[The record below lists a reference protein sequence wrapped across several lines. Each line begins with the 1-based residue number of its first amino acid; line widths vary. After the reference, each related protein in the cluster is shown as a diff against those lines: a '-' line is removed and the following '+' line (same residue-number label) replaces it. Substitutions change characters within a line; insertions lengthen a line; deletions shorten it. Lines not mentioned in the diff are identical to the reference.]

1 MGQQV
6 PRRYSHTQE
15 IAVGPSVGE
24 THTMS
29 RGLLEDLGA
38 QEPRGCRQAVTPPC
52 CAVDDSACS
61 VEEILVV
68 HHDAL
73 RKVNYLLKAD
83 DLTGCDMPSVPEC
96 VVAARRAEL
105 HKRHQQNYRELK
117 RLRSGPESPG
127 ASDLGHVG
135 PCGPVCSA
143 MPWDDESDSHDDSS
157 TGPGRRGGPS
167 LQPSLQPT
175 AREDDDDLS
184 DLDGCGAVPP
194 PSAELPPQ
202 PVSRPAIAGAV
213 GRHPALGAEAAPAI
227 SSVDSYCPG

>member
-1 MGQQV
+1 M
-6 PRRYSHTQE
+6 PRRFSHTQE

-38 QEPRGCRQAVTPPC
+38 EEPRGCRQAITPPC

-117 RLRSGPESPG
+117 QLRSGQDSSV
-127 ASDLGHVG
+127 ASELG

-143 MPWDDESDSHDDSS
+143 VAWDDESDSHDDSP
-157 TGPGRRGGPS
+157 TGPGPGRKCGPS

-175 AREDDDDLS
+175 AQEDGDDLS
-184 DLDGCGAVPP
+184 DLDGCGAMLAL
-194 PSAELPPQ
+194 SAELPPQ

-213 GRHPALGAEAAPAI
+213 ARHPALGAEAAPAV
-227 SSVDSYCPG
+227 SSIDSYCPS